1 VLTSGASAAE
11 VAALELEAVRE
22 RFRDAIFGR
31 RARVVKGINRTT
43 IRIF

>member
-22 RFRDAIFGR
+22 RFRDAISAAA
-31 RARVVKGINRTT
+31 RAW
-43 IRIF
+43 